1 VNEDRQV
8 LRVASEYR
16 CYPTWL
22 IDADGSTD
30 NPSPKDLGLDED
42 LSRDLLAWADAFDAI
57 FPEDDP
63 GFAAFSSPAAEAAFF
78 DQGEIL
84 ARRVK
89 RVVGDRYE
97 VVYLRD
103 LRDPPSWFT
112 VTSDAG

>member
-1 VNEDRQV
+1 MNEDRQV

-22 IDADGSTD
+22 IDADGSTA
-30 NPSPKDLGLDED
+30 NSQSEGSRPRRGPLPRPAGLG
-42 LSRDLLAWADAFDAI
+42 DAFDAI

-63 GFAAFSSPAAEAAFF
+63 GSAAFSSLAAEAAFF

-103 LRDPPSWFT
+103 LRDPPSWVT
-112 VTSDAG
+112 VTSNAG

>member
-1 VNEDRQV
+1 MNEDRQV
-8 LRVASEYR
+8 LRIAWDNR

-30 NPSPKDLGLDED
+30 NPSPKNLGLGQD
-42 LSRDLLAWADAFDAI
+42 LSRDLLDRADAFDAI
-57 FPEDDP
+57 FPEDDS
-63 GFAAFSSPAAEAAFF
+63 GSAAFSLPAAAAALF

-89 RVVGDRYE
+89 RVVGDRYD
-97 VVYLRD
+97 VVYRD
-103 LRDPPSWFT
+103 RRDPLIWVI